1 MFSSPLPLVVL
12 ACQNSCSENTG
23 VLENTSMLHTSFLRD
38 IHVYLCTILFDY
50 FCSFILNQSRSLSLA
65 SEKLLL
71 KEVGLT
77 EAQIVYCTNLPLFAL
92 HFLSVGG
99 GCSILQLPV
108 PPIPAPYRLEELAYS
123 FLKSPNVIQQ
133 RLWTP

>member
-23 VLENTSMLHTSFLRD
+23 VLENTSILHISFLRG
-38 IHVYLCTILFDY
+38 IYLCTILFDY
-50 FCSFILNQSRSLSLA
+50 WNFCSFILNQSRSLSLA

-92 HFLSVGG
+92 HFLSVGE

-108 PPIPAPYRLEELAYS
+108 PPIPVPYRLEELAYS